1 MINVQKK
8 HLFQYEVLQ
17 NQHVFRKKL
26 DRERKK
32 NIKKRERKKIK
43 PFSLILYMKRH
54 VLPSQTVRMVFL
66 SPVNDCPITKAHTA

>member
-32 NIKKRERKKIK
+32 KLKKEREKK
-43 PFSLILYMKRH
+43 
-54 VLPSQTVRMVFL
+54 
-66 SPVNDCPITKAHTA
+66 